1 MTTNFS
7 GHSGVTDYV
16 TGLRIRNELEAC
28 LRLQLDQNGNA
39 LSSLVA
45 LGIDVIGLKQINDT
59 RGFLAGDNYLAAAAA
74 KLVDATAQS
83 QLQSRLGGDELT
95 AIFLG
100 PHALEHATAAKEKL
114 LACPEQP
121 KVRCGIVAA
130 VANDTTDLL
139 IERLYIAIRKA

>member
-1 MTTNFS
+1 MTTKS
-7 GHSGVTDYV
+7 SSHSGVSDYV
-16 TGLRIRNELEAC
+16 TGLQTRNELEAC
-28 LRLQLDQNGNA
+28 LRLQLDHKGSQLPA
-39 LSSLVA
+39 IVA
-45 LGIDVIGLKQINDT
+45 LGIDVIGLKQVNDT
-59 RGFLAGDNYLAAAAA
+59 HGFLAGDKYLAAAAA

-100 PHALEHATAAKEKL
+100 SQAFEHATAAKEKL
-114 LACPEQP
+114 LACSEPP

-130 VANDTTDLL
+130 VANDTTALL